1 MSIIEQF
8 DYYVVEIMKL
18 EHQQYR
24 HERQIKMIKADTEFE
39 IPGELEGEQ
48 ERLTKVKA
56 KLARYRSLY
65 WAMIRDHSSHVW
77 DYVRECNR
85 LDLLKQIEE
94 LNIASAKWGD
104 GKVYTLDN
112 L

>member
-1 MSIIEQF
+1 MNIIEQF
-8 DYYVVEIMKL
+8 DSYVVEIMKL
-18 EHQQYR
+18 EHDEYR
-24 HERQIKMIKADTEFE
+24 HKRQIKMIIADTEFE
-39 IPGELEGEQ
+39 IPGELDGEQ
-48 ERLTKVKA
+48 ERLAKVVA
-56 KLARYRSLY
+56 KLVRYRSLY
-65 WAMIRDHSSHVW
+65 LAMIHDHSSHVW
-77 DYVRECNR
+77 AYARECNR

>member
-48 ERLTKVKA
+48 ERLAKVVA
-56 KLARYRSLY
+56 KLVRYRSLY
-65 WAMIRDHSSHVW
+65 WAMIHDHSSHVW
-77 DYVRECNR
+77 AYARECNR